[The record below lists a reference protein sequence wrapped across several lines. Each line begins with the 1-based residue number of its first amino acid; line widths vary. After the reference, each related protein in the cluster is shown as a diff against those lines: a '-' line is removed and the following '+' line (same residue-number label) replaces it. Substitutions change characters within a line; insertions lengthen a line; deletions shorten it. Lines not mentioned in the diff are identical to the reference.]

1 MILVPFDKTYAL
13 IQRFFESYGFSA
25 TDSTAITTALLAAD
39 LAGIE
44 SHGIQRMI
52 RYHKAIQDG
61 MVDPKAIPETV
72 WETPISAVIDAKK
85 AMGQIVSMQAMQ
97 LAIEKAK
104 LHGIG
109 MVTVRNSNHF
119 GIAGYYARMA
129 AAEGCIGAAMTNSE
143 AIMVPTNSRKA
154 MLGTNPIAVA
164 FPADPT
170 PFCFDA
176 ATTVVPLGKLEVY
189 RKAKKVLPG
198 QWAVDEEGQP
208 CYDPDQMI
216 HNISG
221 RVGGG
226 ILPLGGNSELTGG
239 HKGYGYGMLCE
250 LFTAIL
256 SGGATSYQSYTQ
268 PALADTAHAFWAIDY
283 RLFGDPEQIRASCSA
298 FLEDIRHAPPV
309 REGQRV
315 YIHGEKELE
324 SADKIYRNGIPANEK
339 TVTELQQIAREQ
351 NVPFAL

>member
-25 TDSTAITTALLAAD
+25 TDSTAITSAFLAAD

-52 RYHKAIQDG
+52 RYHDAIKIG

-72 WETPISAVIDAKK
+72 WETPVSSVIDAKK
-85 AMGQIVSMQAMQ
+85 AMGQLVSIQAMK
-97 LAIEKAK
+97 LAMEKAK
-104 LHGIG
+104 IHGIG

-129 AAEGCIGAAMTNSE
+129 AAEGFIGAAMTNSE
-143 AIMVPTNSRKA
+143 AIMVPTNSRRA

-164 FPADPT
+164 FPADPV

-176 ATTVVPLGKLEVY
+176 ATTVVPRGKLEVY
-189 RKAKKVLPG
+189 NKAKKALPG
-198 QWAVDEEGQP
+198 QWAVDEDGQP
-208 CYDPDQMI
+208 CDDPDRVI
-216 HNISG
+216 RNISG

-256 SGGATSYQSYTQ
+256 SGGATSYQSYAQ
-268 PALADTAHAFWAIDY
+268 PDLADTAHAFWAIDY
-283 RLFGDPEQIRASCSA
+283 RMFGDPEQIRASCSA
-298 FLEDIRHAPPV
+298 FLEDVRHAPPASD
-309 REGQRV
+309 GQRV

-324 SADKIYRNGIPANEK
+324 SAQKIYKNGIPANEK
-339 TVTELQQIAREQ
+339 TVDELRKIAKLQ
-351 NVPFAL
+351 NIPFEL